1 LLEHFGYTLGT
12 ENGSNIEP
20 MSQIMRANMPA
31 QVKNDAPKIVA
42 TLTRGGLAMQ
52 TVDKALSLLGFFSE
66 GRAAIGLSEIARL
79 SGFNKAT
86 TRRLLLALEKHGF
99 VEQDAKTRAYRLG
112 PGLLRLARVREAVS
126 PVQTVVRPILENLVS
141 LTGET
146 AHFSLYAGGSLATIG
161 LVESTK
167 SNRVMLER
175 GEAIPLHATASGMAF
190 MAFARPQIVDVAL
203 GKALTGHTAYTIT
216 DAQELRKQFR
226 SARKAGV
233 AVAKGSYEDGVCG
246 IAAPVFGQDGF
257 ARGAVAV
264 ALPVSRAKRNVIAA
278 IQPEVRNAA
287 AKITA
292 AMGAEPR
299 PAIARSQRAA
309 AA

>member
-1 LLEHFGYTLGT
+1 
-12 ENGSNIEP
+12 
-20 MSQIMRANMPA
+20 
-31 QVKNDAPKIVA
+31 
-42 TLTRGGLAMQ
+42 MQ
-52 TVDKALSLLGFFSE
+52 TVDKALGLLGFFSE
-66 GRAAIGLSEIARL
+66 GRPTIGLSEIARL

-126 PVQTVVRPILENLVS
+126 PVQAVVRPILEDLVS
-141 LTGET
+141 RIGET

-190 MAFARPQIVDVAL
+190 MAFARPEIVDVAL
-203 GKALTGHTAYTIT
+203 DRKLTRHTPHTIT
-216 DAQELRKQFR
+216 DPQDLRMQLR
-226 SARKAGV
+226 SVRKVGV
-233 AVAKGSYEDGVCG
+233 AVAKSSYEDGVCG
-246 IAAPVFGQDGF
+246 VAAPVLGQDGF
-257 ARGAVAV
+257 ARGAIAV
-264 ALPVSRAKRNVIAA
+264 ALPVSRAKRNVIVA
-278 IQPEVRNAA
+278 IQPEVRRAA
-287 AKITA
+287 AEITA
-292 AMGAEPR
+292 AMGAEPH
-299 PAIARSQRAA
+299 PVIYGSQGAA

>member
-1 LLEHFGYTLGT
+1 
-12 ENGSNIEP
+12 
-20 MSQIMRANMPA
+20 MPA
-31 QVKNDAPKIVA
+31 QVKNDPPKIVA

-52 TVDKALSLLGFFSE
+52 TVDKALGLLGFFSE
-66 GRAAIGLSEIARL
+66 GRPAIGLSEITRL

-126 PVQTVVRPILENLVS
+126 PVQAIVRPILEDLVS
-141 LTGET
+141 RIGET

-190 MAFARPQIVDVAL
+190 MAFARPEIVNVAL
-203 GKALTGHTAYTIT
+203 SKILTGHTAHTTT
-216 DAQELRKQFR
+216 DAQELRKYLR
-226 SARKAGV
+226 SVRKTGV
-233 AVAKGSYEDGVCG
+233 AVAKSTYEDGVCG
-246 IAAPVFGQDGF
+246 IAAPVPGQDGF

-264 ALPVSRAKRNVIAA
+264 ALPVPRAKRNVIAA
-278 IQPEVRNAA
+278 IQPEVRRAA
-287 AKITA
+287 AEITT
-292 AMGAEPR
+292 AMGVVPHA
-299 PAIARSQRAA
+299 AIARTQGAA